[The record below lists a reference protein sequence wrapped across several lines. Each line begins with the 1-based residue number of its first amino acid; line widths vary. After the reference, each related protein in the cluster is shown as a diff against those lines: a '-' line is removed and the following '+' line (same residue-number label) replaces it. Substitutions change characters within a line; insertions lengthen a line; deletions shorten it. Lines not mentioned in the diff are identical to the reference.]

1 MCSGMVGSSCTTS
14 GIRRVNLDTSSV
26 TSREWG
32 KDRKVFTTSRTYP
45 WSFVTL
51 IFHNGQPSH
60 DSDVKCSGK
69 CVFGI
74 KKECSNGVL
83 CLCCVVRAVESTVYI
98 TYIIY
103 YPELVISLFNVV
115 QVQFTA
121 SVLFNQILTT
131 SLHNVWI
138 IFTIWIMT

>member
-1 MCSGMVGSSCTTS
+1 MMAT
-14 GIRRVNLDTSSV
+14 
-26 TSREWG
+26 
-32 KDRKVFTTSRTYP
+32 
-45 WSFVTL
+45 
-51 IFHNGQPSH
+51 
-60 DSDVKCSGK
+60 VKCSEI

-98 TYIIY
+98 TYQLNHLIY

-131 SLHNVWI
+131 SLHNV
-138 IFTIWIMT
+138 